1 MPKRNYD
8 QFKNQMEDVREQFR
22 DEGEKHNEWVRA
34 TLGKS
39 FLIIYIII

>member
-8 QFKNQMEDVREQFR
+8 QFKNQMEDLGEQFR
-22 DEGEKHNEWVRA
+22 AEGQKHNESVRL